1 MATLIPGCQS
11 IETCVHKGIV
21 SAQDQI
27 SLWRTYVFFHIDG
40 MEGFA
45 KLDPNAPKGLRLVS
59 KRAFDAAFLGRFY
72 HVGWKLGASGAEYTT
87 SASEAFLKSRLVNFD
102 RYIHGITPP
111 PILEML
117 S

>member
-1 MATLIPGCQS
+1 MAKLIPGCQP
-11 IETCVHKGIV
+11 IESCAHKGIV

-27 SLWRTYVFFHIDG
+27 SLWRNYVFFNIDG

-45 KLDPNAPKGLRLVS
+45 MADPKAPKGIRAVC
-59 KRAFDAAFLGRFY
+59 KRAFDAAFSGPHYHIGWGLGD
-72 HVGWKLGASGAEYTT
+72 AGAEFTT
-87 SASEAFLKSRLVNFD
+87 TASEAFLKSRLVNFG

-111 PILEML
+111 PILEMP